1 MGVVDQVVVT
11 MKMMI
16 IDSVDEDDNGDNDV
30 DENVGDGDP
39 YTGLSRDWPFHVPLE
54 LSDCQRKFSQVL
66 NYKGDV
72 SKSNHQDDF
81 PLKFVEETEELP
93 CSKVVNAICTR
104 RNVFREREP
113 CAHVERLPEKPKK
126 LTSGPGS

>member
-1 MGVVDQVVVT
+1 MGVVDQVAVT
-11 MKMMI
+11 MMMMI

-39 YTGLSRDWPFHVPLE
+39 CTGLSKDWASHVFLE
-54 LSDCQRKFSQVL
+54 LSECQRKFSQVL

-72 SKSNHQDDF
+72 SKTGHQDDF

-93 CSKVVNAICTR
+93 CSKVV
-104 RNVFREREP
+104 
-113 CAHVERLPEKPKK
+113 HVDKF
-126 LTSGPGS
+126 